1 MTDQPDLS
9 STFVASM
16 TTRIYRHAAAYEDKI
31 TDHFAGLDGRDR
43 QPREDR
49 LLDSFNTHVETVV
62 ASYEP
67 PGIRRRGD
75 SLVFADLYA
84 ATREPHTDE
93 AEHGTIPVEFLA
105 ALLAAEVEYRGPLR
119 LSGTQNTMLA
129 EVYERLGDCM
139 RSTGLPGHA
148 ALAFRRAGGLHRQNE
163 DDDDADRCGLA
174 QARARFEALP
184 PGLRRTGGYVSDL
197 LCGYG
202 YQPFRLL
209 AWMALLLVAFT
220 LVISFLAGV
229 EIPSTFYLCL
239 MNFLNPVGVGDT
251 KDIGG
256 FGQTLLVV
264 EAYVGTVS
272 TSVFFALLVRRWFR
286 L

>member
-9 STFVASM
+9 STFVVSM
-16 TTRIYRHAAAYEDKI
+16 TTRIHRHAAVYAEEI
-31 TDHFAGLDGRDR
+31 IDHLAGLDGRHR
-43 QPREDR
+43 QPREER

-62 ASYEP
+62 ARYEP

-84 ATREPHTDE
+84 ATREPHTDDD
-93 AEHGTIPVEFLA
+93 EHSTVPLEFLA
-105 ALLAAEVEYRGPLR
+105 ALLAAEVEFRGPLR

-129 EVYERLGDCM
+129 EVYERLGDCL
-139 RSTGLPGHA
+139 RSAGLPGHA
-148 ALAFRRAGGLHRQNE
+148 ALAFRRAGSLHRQNE

-184 PGLRRTGGYVSDL
+184 PSWRRTGGHISDL

-209 AWMALLLVAFT
+209 AWMALLLVGFT
-220 LVISFLAGV
+220 LMISFITGV
-229 EIPSTFYLCL
+229 EVPATFYLCL

-251 KDIGG
+251 TDIGG
-256 FGQTLLVV
+256 VGQTLLVI

>member
-1 MTDQPDLS
+1 MTDQSDQSL
-9 STFVASM
+9 TFVASM
-16 TTRIYRHAAAYEDKI
+16 TTRIHRHAVVYAEEIDGN
-31 TDHFAGLDGRDR
+31 FAGLNGRHR
-43 QPREDR
+43 RPPEER

-84 ATREPHTDE
+84 AARDPHADD
-93 AEHGTIPVEFLA
+93 ADHGSIPLEFLA
-105 ALLAAEVEYRGPLR
+105 ALLAAEVEFRGPLR
-119 LSGTQNTMLA
+119 LSGTQNTILA
-129 EVYERLGDCM
+129 EVYERLGGCLL
-139 RSTGLPGHA
+139 STGLPGHA
-148 ALAFRRAGGLHRQNE
+148 ALAYRRAGGLHRQNE

-184 PGLRRTGGYVSDL
+184 PSWRRTGGRISDL

-209 AWMALLLVAFT
+209 AWMALLVVGFT
-220 LVISFLAGV
+220 LMISLIAGV
-229 EIPSTFYLCL
+229 EVPATFYLCL

-256 FGQTLLVV
+256 IGQTLLVI
-264 EAYVGTVS
+264 EAYAGTVS